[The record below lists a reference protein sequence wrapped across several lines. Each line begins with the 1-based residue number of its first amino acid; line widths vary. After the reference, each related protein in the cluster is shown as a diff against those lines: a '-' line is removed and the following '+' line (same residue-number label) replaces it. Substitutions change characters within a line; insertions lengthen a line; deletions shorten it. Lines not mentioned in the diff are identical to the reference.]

1 MGRSLGWLVVVT
13 FFLTGLLKASSQCHN
28 EERFDQ
34 GLLKAGTDSYEF
46 DKAYSKQAQTSTGT
60 DVYATSSLPRPSH
73 RSAQSL
79 FAMQGRISIQLI
91 ICSRP
96 VHKTNTDFHVSTS
109 LLRPYSQS
117 RHRFKSNLRGSYA
130 VSSRLKAFS
139 QSRQRHRFLCS

>member
-13 FFLTGLLKASSQCHN
+13 FFLTGLLKASLQCHN
-28 EERFDQ
+28 EGRFDQ

-60 DVYATSSLPRPSH
+60 DVYATSMPRPSR
-73 RSAQSL
+73 RSAQGP
-79 FAMQGRISIQLI
+79 FTMQGRISIQVI

-109 LLRPYSQS
+109 LLRPYSES

-139 QSRQRHRFLCS
+139 QSRQRHIFLCS